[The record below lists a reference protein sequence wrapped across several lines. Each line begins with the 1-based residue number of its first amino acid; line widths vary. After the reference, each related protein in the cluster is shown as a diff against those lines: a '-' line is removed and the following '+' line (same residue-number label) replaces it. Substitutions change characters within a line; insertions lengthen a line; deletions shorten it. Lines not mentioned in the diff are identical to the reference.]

1 MVDGDGRR
9 EYPDAVFIEAI
20 QNSCETTQ
28 TIADEIGMTRS
39 GAYRRLQKLREAG
52 RVDSQ
57 SVGGTLVWSVTD
69 ES

>member
-1 MVDGDGRR
+1 MADGDGRR
-9 EYPDAVFIEAI
+9 EYADAAFIEAI
-20 QNSCETTQ
+20 QDGHETTQ

-52 RVDSQ
+52 RVESQ

-69 ES
+69 